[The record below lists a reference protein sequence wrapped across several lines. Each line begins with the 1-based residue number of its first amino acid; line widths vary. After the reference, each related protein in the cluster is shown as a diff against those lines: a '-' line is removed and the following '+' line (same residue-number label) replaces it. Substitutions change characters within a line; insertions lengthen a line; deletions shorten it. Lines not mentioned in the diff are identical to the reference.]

1 MKNFLFKLAIS
12 CSKVLGTTHTSSSG
26 STHGGGGGTFG
37 DTSSRLKATASKVQS
52 VLTNIVGPCLSVLGT
67 FAVIY
72 VIFLG
77 VQYAKSESDEKR
89 AENKKRMINTLIGA
103 IVMILLIT
111 LCYAIKWE
119 TLIPQM
125 FGKESD

>member
-1 MKNFLFKLAIS
+1 MTKTNFFNKLCVSENILES
-12 CSKVLGTTHTSSSG
+12 NMRNLLLNM
-26 STHGGGGGTFG
+26 
-37 DTSSRLKATASKVQS
+37 SRLLASYDRLGQTAAKVNQ
-52 VLTNIVGPCLSVLGT
+52 VLENIVGPCLSVLGL

-103 IVMILLIT
+103 IVLILLIT
-111 LCYAIKWE
+111 LCYAIQWDS
-119 TLIPQM
+119 LIPQM
-125 FGKESD
+125 FGYMKGTDA

>member
-1 MKNFLFKLAIS
+1 MTKTNFFNKLCVSENILESNMKNLLLGMS
-12 CSKVLGTTHTSSSG
+12 MLLETSK
-26 STHGGGGGTFG
+26 
-37 DTSSRLKATASKVQS
+37 RLTETASKVNE
-52 VLTNIVGPCLSVLGT
+52 VLESIVGPCLSVLGL

-103 IVMILLIT
+103 IVLILLIT
-111 LCYAIKWE
+111 LCYAISWDK
-119 TLIPQM
+119 LIPQM
-125 FGKESD
+125 FGYMKGADA

>member
-1 MKNFLFKLAIS
+1 MTKTNFFNKLCVSENILESNMKNLL
-12 CSKVLGTTHTSSSG
+12 LNM
-26 STHGGGGGTFG
+26 
-37 DTSSRLKATASKVQS
+37 SRLLASYDRLGQTASKVNE
-52 VLTNIVGPCLSVLGT
+52 VLESIVGPCLSVLGL

-103 IVMILLIT
+103 IVLILLIT
-111 LCYAIKWE
+111 LCYAISWNN
-119 TLIPQM
+119 LIPQM
-125 FGKESD
+125 FGYMKGADA